1 MTPLPFN
8 QDFSL
13 AQRGEDLAVERFVPQ
28 LAVEALTAPVGAEGE
43 VANQGIGLTC
53 GNGVACG
60 LPCTA
65 RSPESAPFESQFRTI
80 FGALRRQIK
89 NLSYL

>member
-1 MTPLPFN
+1 
-8 QDFSL
+8 
-13 AQRGEDLAVERFVPQ
+13 
-28 LAVEALTAPVGAEGE
+28 
-43 VANQGIGLTC
+43 
-53 GNGVACG
+53 VACG

-65 RSPESAPFESQFRTI
+65 RSPESAPFESQCRTI